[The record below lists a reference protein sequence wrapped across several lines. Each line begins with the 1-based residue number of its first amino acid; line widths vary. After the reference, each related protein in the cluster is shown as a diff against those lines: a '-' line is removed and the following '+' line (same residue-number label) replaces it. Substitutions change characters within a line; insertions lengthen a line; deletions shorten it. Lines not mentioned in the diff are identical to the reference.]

1 MCLCNSASFFTFISV
16 ILCLYCFCCKCVSV
30 FFFFFFLIILTS
42 SEISLKAIR
51 FKLLIE
57 GAADLG
63 DRKVFRRF
71 LPVPTFVFH
80 VGKINLT

>member
-1 MCLCNSASFFTFISV
+1 MKFRHCLFSTFKKHCGSNP
-16 ILCLYCFCCKCVSV
+16 ILFQ
-30 FFFFFFLIILTS
+30 II
-42 SEISLKAIR
+42 IQLKVKR

-71 LPVPTFVFH
+71 PPVPTFILH
-80 VGKINLT
+80 IGKINWT